1 MELLAK
7 KLKDFETKLAETIC
21 IELLVFRCIIFT
33 YRLPKHNKK
42 VFFQE
47 SAKTI
52 SKAINKYDNILV
64 VGDLN
69 IDVSEAKG
77 LNDNDFSKL
86 IGTFNLTNLVKT
98 IACFK
103 VTY

>member
-21 IELLVFRCIIFT
+21 IELLVFRCIVFT
-33 YRLPKHNKK
+33 YRLPKYNKK

-47 SAKTI
+47 SSKTI

-69 IDVSEAKG
+69 IDASEA
-77 LNDNDFSKL
+77 
-86 IGTFNLTNLVKT
+86 
-98 IACFK
+98 
-103 VTY
+103 